1 MIITLSATG
10 GTPAEQIHDQIR
22 GLITTGALA
31 ANERLPSVRQLAAD
45 LQVAPGTVA
54 KVYKQLEEEH
64 LIDTRIGAGTRVSAH
79 ASAISIDVAHAVRH
93 LIDVSKREDLHLE
106 DILQIIRV
114 TW

>member
-1 MIITLSATG
+1 MIITLSTTG

-45 LQVAPGTVA
+45 LRVAPGTIG
-54 KVYKQLEEEH
+54 KVYKQLEEEQ
-64 LIDTRIGAGTRVSAH
+64 LVETRIGAGTRVSAH
-79 ASAISIDVAHAVRH
+79 ATAISKDVARAARKLVNTC
-93 LIDVSKREDLHLE
+93 KRDNLE
-106 DILQIIRV
+106 LSEVLQVIRA

>member
-1 MIITLSATG
+1 MIITLSTTG

-45 LQVAPGTVA
+45 LRVAPGTVA
-54 KVYKQLEEEH
+54 KVYKQLEEEQ
-64 LIDTRIGAGTRVSAH
+64 LVETRIGVGTRVSPH
-79 ASAISIDVAHAVRH
+79 ATAISKDVARAARK
-93 LIDVSKREDLHLE
+93 LIDTCKRENLGISE
-106 DILQIIRV
+106 VLQVIRA

>member
-1 MIITLSATG
+1 MIITLSTTG

-45 LQVAPGTVA
+45 LRVAPGTIA
-54 KVYKQLEEEH
+54 KVYKQLEEEQFVE
-64 LIDTRIGAGTRVSAH
+64 TRIGAGTRVSPH
-79 ASAISIDVAHAVRH
+79 ATAISKDVARAARK
-93 LIDVSKREDLHLE
+93 LIEVCKRDSLELSDV
-106 DILQIIRV
+106 LQVIRA